1 MAKMTKADIQKR
13 QLEIMTK
20 MDEMDEKTNAREA
33 KMRALTSE
41 EQKGALTEEQKRE
54 LEALKAEQRSQ
65 DIEYDAL
72 VRESAGL
79 SARAKAMATGKD
91 LEQIREREDYGAK
104 IREMVNDCFTNRRA
118 ANATTI
124 LANAITKDP
133 GGDNNTEANLQAGGL
148 IPVEIRPIIDTKVP
162 GTELPDDLVMVT
174 GVTGTQVI
182 PYSINDVKFTVE
194 GEVTKVNEQPLDFAN
209 ITTSPKRVAASVPVS
224 RRAVANAA
232 FDIIAFITYKFQ
244 KGWAIFRALHIYA
257 HGNYTKLQSPFAQVT
272 VKELTLD
279 ENIGKNLAKEIAEM
293 YDLGFEGDPEL
304 IFDKTTEVDLKFT
317 KLIPGTTD
325 SNRTV
330 VENGQCVGYRYHISP
345 FVDYTIDANG
355 VASKDFVGE
364 GENKKAVRYI
374 AIGHFGY
381 LNEQVYADGIEFN
394 IDGTSSANFDRN
406 VIALGMGLD
415 YSLVEMSSK
424 VNGNTSGKP
433 QAFKLI
439 KLIEPASSNEIGG

>member
-13 QLEIMTK
+13 QMEIMTK

-33 KMRALTSE
+33 KMRALTSK
-41 EQKGALTEEQKRE
+41 EQKGSITDEQKRE
-54 LEALKAEQRSQ
+54 LESLKTEQRNQ

-91 LEQIREREDYGAK
+91 LAQISEREDYGAK

-124 LANAITKDP
+124 LANAITE
-133 GGDNNTEANLQAGGL
+133 GDDQNTTANLEAGGL
-148 IPVEIRPIIDTKVP
+148 IPVEIKPIIDTKVP
-162 GTELPDDLVMVT
+162 GIELPEDLVMVT

-182 PYSINDVKFTVE
+182 PYSINDVKFSVE
-194 GEVTKVNEQPLDFAN
+194 GEVTKVAEQPLGFAN

-244 KGWAIFRALHIYA
+244 KGWAMFRALHIYA
-257 HGNYTKLQSPFAQVT
+257 HGNYAKLQSPFAQVD
-272 VKELTLD
+272 VVELTLD
-279 ENIGKNLAKEIAEM
+279 DNIGKNIAKEIAKM
-293 YDLGFEGDPEL
+293 YDLGFEGDPE
-304 IFDKTTEVDLKFT
+304 IIMDKTTEVDLKF
-317 KLIPGTTD
+317 KNLIPGTTD

-330 VENGQCVGYRYHISP
+330 IQDGQCVGYRYHVSP
-345 FVDYTIDANG
+345 YIDYSINAQG
-355 VASKDFVGE
+355 VASKGAD
-364 GENKKAVRYI
+364 RYI
-374 AIGHFGY
+374 GIGHFGY

-424 VNGNTSGKP
+424 VNGKNGKP

-439 KLIEPASSNEIGG
+439 KLVEPVSSNEIGG

>member
-1 MAKMTKADIQKR
+1 MSKMTKADIQKR

-41 EQKGALTEEQKRE
+41 EQKGTITEEQKRE

-79 SARAKAMATGKD
+79 SARAKAMATGKE

-104 IREMVNDCFTNRRA
+104 IREMIQDCYTNRRA

-124 LANAITKDP
+124 LANAITT
-133 GGDNNTEANLQAGGL
+133 GGDQNVTGNLEAGGL

-162 GTELPDDLVMVT
+162 GTELPEDLVMVT

-194 GEVTKVNEQPLDFAN
+194 GEVTKVAEQALDFAN

-224 RRAVANAA
+224 RRAVAQAA
-232 FDIIAFITYKFQ
+232 FDIVAFLTFKFQ
-244 KGWAIFRALHIYA
+244 KGWAQFRALHIYA
-257 HGNYTKLQSPFAQVT
+257 HGEYDKLQSPFAQVD
-272 VKELTLD
+272 VVELTLD
-279 ENIGKNLAKEIAEM
+279 QNIGKNLAREIAAM
-293 YDLGFEGDPEL
+293 YDLGFEGDPE
-304 IFDKTTEVDLKFT
+304 IIMDKTTEVDLKFT

-330 VENGQCVGYRYHISP
+330 VQDGQCVGYRYHVSP
-345 FVDYTIDANG
+345 FIDYAIASNG
-355 VASKDFVGE
+355 VATKD
-364 GENKKAVRYI
+364 ATYRYI
-374 AIGHFGY
+374 GIGHFGY

-415 YSLVEMSSK
+415 YSLVELSSK

>member
-1 MAKMTKADIQKR
+1 MAKMTKAQIEER
-13 QLEIMTK
+13 QLQIMEK
-20 MDEMDEKTNAREA
+20 LDVMDEQTNAREA

-41 EQKGALTEEQKRE
+41 EQKGTITDEQKRE
-54 LEALKAEQRSQ
+54 LAKLQAEQRQS
-65 DIEYDAL
+65 DMEYDKL
-72 VRESAGL
+72 TRESSGL
-79 SARAKAMATGKD
+79 SARAKAMATGKE

-104 IREMVNDCFTNRRA
+104 IRELIQDCYTNRRA

-124 LANAITKDP
+124 LANAITTGADQNVT
-133 GGDNNTEANLQAGGL
+133 GNLEAGGL

-162 GTELPDDLVMVT
+162 GTELPEDLVMVT

-194 GEVTKVNEQPLDFAN
+194 GEITKVEEQKLDFAN

-224 RRAVANAA
+224 RRAVAQAA
-232 FDIIAFITYKFQ
+232 FDIVAFITYKFQ
-244 KGWAIFRALHIYA
+244 KGWAQFRALHIYA
-257 HGNYTKLQSPFAQVT
+257 HGEYDKLQSPFAQVD
-272 VKELTLD
+272 VVELTLD
-279 ENIGKNLAKEIAEM
+279 ENIGKNLAKEIAKM
-293 YDLGFEGDPEL
+293 YDLGFEGDPE
-304 IFDKTTEVDLKFT
+304 IIMDKTTEVDLKFT

-330 VENGQCVGYRYHISP
+330 VQDGQCVGYRYHVSP
-345 FVDYTIDANG
+345 FIDYAIAANG
-355 VASKDFVGE
+355 IATKD
-364 GENKKAVRYI
+364 ATYRYI
-374 AIGHFGY
+374 GIGHFGY

-415 YSLVEMSSK
+415 YSLVELSSK
-424 VNGNTSGKP
+424 VNGNASGKP

-439 KLIEPASSNEIGG
+439 KLVEEPTTH

>member
-1 MAKMTKADIQKR
+1 MAKMTKADIEKR

-20 MDEMDEKTNAREA
+20 LDEMDEKTNAREA

-41 EQKGALTEEQKRE
+41 EQKEERE
-54 LEALKAEQRSQ
+54 KLMAEQRSQ

-79 SARAKAMATGKD
+79 SARAKAMATGK
-91 LEQIREREDYGAK
+91 EMENIREREDYGAK

-124 LANAITKDP
+124 LANAVTTGADQ
-133 GGDNNTEANLQAGGL
+133 NTTANLEAGGL
-148 IPVEIRPIIDTKVP
+148 IPIEIKPIIDTKVP
-162 GTELPDDLVMVT
+162 GIELPEDLVMVT

-194 GEVTKVNEQPLDFAN
+194 GEVTKVAEQALDFAN

-244 KGWAIFRALHIYA
+244 KGWAMFRALHIYA
-257 HGNYTKLQSPFAQVT
+257 HGNYAKLQSPFAQVT
-272 VKELTLD
+272 VETLTLD
-279 ENIGKNLAKEIAEM
+279 ENIGKNLARKVAEM

-304 IFDKTTEVDLKFT
+304 IMDKTTEVDLKFT

-330 VENGQCVGYRYHISP
+330 IQDGQCVGYRYHVSP
-345 FVDYTIDANG
+345 YIDYSIDADG
-355 VASKDFVGE
+355 VATKGE
-364 GENKKAVRYI
+364 DRYI
-374 AIGHFGY
+374 GIGHFGY

-439 KLIEPASSNEIGG
+439 KLIEPASSNEIGN

>member
-41 EQKGALTEEQKRE
+41 EQKGTITEEQKRE
-54 LEALKAEQRSQ
+54 LEALKAAQRSQ

-79 SARAKAMATGKD
+79 SARAKAMASGKE
-91 LEQIREREDYGAK
+91 LENIREREDYGAK
-104 IREMVNDCFTNRRA
+104 IRELIQDCYTNRRA

-124 LANAITKDP
+124 LANAITT
-133 GGDNNTEANLQAGGL
+133 GDDQNVTANLEAGGL
-148 IPVEIRPIIDTKVP
+148 IPVEIKPIIDTKVP
-162 GTELPDDLVMVT
+162 GIELPEDLVMVT

-194 GEVTKVNEQPLDFAN
+194 GEVTKVEEQSLDFAN

-224 RRAVANAA
+224 RRAVSQAA
-232 FDIIAFITYKFQ
+232 FDIIAFLTFKFQ
-244 KGWAIFRALHIYA
+244 KGWAMFRALHIYA
-257 HGNYTKLQSPFAQVT
+257 HGNYPKLQSPFAQVD
-272 VKELTLD
+272 VVELTLD
-279 ENIGKNLAKEIAEM
+279 ENIGKNLKKEIAKM
-293 YDLGFEGDPEL
+293 YDLGFEGNPE
-304 IFDKTTEVDLKFT
+304 IIMDKTTEVDLEFI

-330 VENGQCVGYRYHISP
+330 VQDGRCVGYRYKVSP
-345 FVDYTIDANG
+345 YIDYSIDANG
-355 VASKDFVGE
+355 IATKDMIGE
-364 GENKKAVRYI
+364 GDNAKPIRYI
-374 AIGHFGY
+374 GIGHFGY
-381 LNEQVYADGIEFN
+381 LNEQVYADGVEFN
-394 IDGTSSANFDRN
+394 VDGTSQANFDRN
-406 VIALGMGLD
+406 VIGLGMGLD
-415 YSLVEMSSK
+415 YSLVELSSK

>member
-1 MAKMTKADIQKR
+1 MSKMTKADIQKR

-41 EQKGALTEEQKRE
+41 EQKGTITDEHKRE
-54 LEALKAEQRSQ
+54 LEALKTEQRSQ

-79 SARAKAMATGKD
+79 SARAKAMATGKE

-104 IREMVNDCFTNRRA
+104 IREMVNDCYTNRRA

-124 LANAITKDP
+124 LANAITTGADQNVT
-133 GGDNNTEANLQAGGL
+133 GNLEAGGL

-162 GTELPDDLVMVT
+162 GTELPEDLVMVT

-194 GEVTKVNEQPLDFAN
+194 GEITKVEEQKLDFAN

-224 RRAVANAA
+224 RRAVAQAA
-232 FDIIAFITYKFQ
+232 FDIVAFITYKFQ
-244 KGWAIFRALHIYA
+244 KGWAQFRALHIYA
-257 HGNYTKLQSPFAQVT
+257 HGEYDKLQSPFAQVD
-272 VKELTLD
+272 VVELTLD
-279 ENIGKNLAKEIAEM
+279 ENIGKNLAKEIAKM

-304 IFDKTTEVDLKFT
+304 IMDKTTEVDLKFT

-330 VENGQCVGYRYHISP
+330 IQDGQCVGYRYKVSP
-345 FVDYTIDANG
+345 FIDYSFDEHGIGT
-355 VASKDFVGE
+355 KDQD
-364 GENKKAVRYI
+364 RYI
-374 AIGHFGY
+374 GIGHFGY
-381 LNEQVYADGIEFN
+381 LNEQVYADIDFN
-394 IDGTSSANFDRN
+394 VDGTSQENFDRS
-406 VIALGMGLD
+406 VIALGMGTD
-415 YSLVEMSSK
+415 YSLVELSSK

-439 KLIEPASSNEIGG
+439 KLVEPASSSEI